1 MMRDIRTLTI
11 GHDMLTLALIG
22 LIGGLV
28 TGVSPCVLPMLPII
42 FFAGGA
48 AAGADEPAGSL
59 LQRVR
64 RPALIISGLVT
75 SFSLFTLLG
84 SALLS
89 ALGLPDSF
97 LRWAGLTVL
106 SIVGVGMLVPA
117 LGHMIEKP
125 FYRLPK
131 VTGQRGGPFVL
142 GLGLG
147 TLYVPCAGPI
157 LAAIT
162 VAGATG
168 HIGLRTVVLTI
179 TFAMGAAL
187 PLLIFAA
194 AGANIR
200 QRINAYRTRAR
211 AFQVGSGIVMI
222 ALALALA
229 FNLTDVIQRLVP
241 DYTAGLQRDLANSN
255 AVQGSLTPFATAE
268 NKGLALCT
276 PGAAALNTCGKAPAL
291 RDTQRWFNTPG
302 GTPVT
307 LDKLRGKVVVLDFF
321 AYSCIN
327 CQRDQPY
334 LEKWYQAYAADGLV
348 VLGVHA
354 PEFAFEKSADN
365 LQASLSSEGTTYPV
379 VQDNNLATWTAYRN
393 RYWPAKYVID
403 PTGTVRAIRFG
414 EGGYDAVEQQI
425 RSLLTQAHPGISLPS
440 PVTQGAVSVGTTGQ
454 TPETYLA
461 PHKSGYHGSP
471 TYLSSAVS
479 DYQLD
484 AAQPQDTFS
493 LGGGWNVLTDSIRS
507 VANATVRLHFRAT
520 HVYTVLAGK
529 GWVTVS
535 EPGRPDRRFMVSG
548 TPNLYHVIDSA
559 GPLDETITLTYSSG
573 VEAFTFSFG

>member
-1 MMRDIRTLTI
+1 
-11 GHDMLTLALIG
+11 MLTLALIG
-22 LIGGLV
+22 LLGGLV

-48 AAGADEPAGSL
+48 VAGSDEETTGS
-59 LQRVR
+59 QRER
-64 RPALIISGLVT
+64 WLRPTLIITGLVT
-75 SFSLFTLLG
+75 SFSVFTLLG

-97 LRWAGLTVL
+97 LRWAGLIVL
-106 SIVGVGMLVPA
+106 SIVGLGMLVPA

-131 VTGQRGGPFVL
+131 VSGQRGGPFVL

-168 HIGLRTVVLTI
+168 HVGLRTVVLTVA
-179 TFAMGAAL
+179 FATGAAL

-200 QRINAYRTRAR
+200 QRINAYRSRAR
-211 AFQVGSGIVMI
+211 AFQVGSGLVMI

-229 FNLTDVIQRLVP
+229 FNLTDALQRLVP

-255 AVQGSLTPFATAE
+255 VVQGSLTPFATAE
-268 NKGLALCT
+268 NKDLARCT
-276 PGAAALNTCGKAPAL
+276 PGAAALNSCGQAPAL

-302 GTPVT
+302 GAPVT
-307 LDKLRGKVVVLDFF
+307 LDQLHGKVVVLDFF

-334 LEKWYQAYAADGLV
+334 LEKWYRAYASSGLV

-365 LQASLSSEGTTYPV
+365 LQASLRSEGTTYPV

-403 PTGTVRAIRFG
+403 PSGTVRAIRFG
-414 EGGYDAVEQQI
+414 EGGYDVVEQQI
-425 RSLLTQAHPGISLPS
+425 RDLLQQAHPGLTLPD
-440 PVTQGAVSVGTTGQ
+440 PVTTGAVTVGTADQ

-461 PHKSGYHGSP
+461 PHKPGYVGSP
-471 TYLSSAVS
+471 QYLSSSVAQ
-479 DYQLD
+479 YQLNPS
-484 AAQPQDTFS
+484 QPQNTFS
-493 LGGGWNVLTDSIRS
+493 IGGQWQILDDSIRA
-507 VANATVRLHFRAT
+507 VKDAQVRLHYRAT
-520 HVYTVLAGK
+520 HVYAVLAGH

-535 EPGRPDRRFMVSG
+535 EPGRPDRRFMVAG
-548 TPNLYHVIDSA
+548 TPNLYHVIDAA
-559 GPLDETITLTYSSG
+559 GPLDETITLTYGDG
-573 VEAFTFSFG
+573 VQAFTFSFG

>member
-1 MMRDIRTLTI
+1 
-11 GHDMLTLALIG
+11 
-22 LIGGLV
+22 
-28 TGVSPCVLPMLPII
+28 MLPII

-48 AAGADEPAGSL
+48 VAGAEEDQQTR
-59 LQRVR
+59 LQRLR

-75 SFSLFTLLG
+75 SFSIFTLAG

-106 SIVGVGMLVPA
+106 SIVGLGMLVPA

-131 VTGQRGGPFVL
+131 ISGQRGGPFVL

-168 HIGLRTVVLTI
+168 HVGLRTVVLTI
-179 TFAMGAAL
+179 AFATGAAL

-200 QRINAYRTRAR
+200 QRINTYRTRAR
-211 AFQVGSGIVMI
+211 AFQIGSGVVMI

-229 FNLTDVIQRLVP
+229 FNLTDAIQRLVP

-255 AVQGSLTPFATAE
+255 VVQGSLTPFATAE
-268 NKGLALCT
+268 NKDLALCT
-276 PGAAALNTCGKAPAL
+276 PGAAALNSCGKAPAL
-291 RDTQRWFNTPG
+291 RDTQQWFNTPG
-302 GTPVT
+302 GAPVT
-307 LDKLRGKVVVLDFF
+307 LDQLRGKVVVLDFF

-354 PEFAFEKSADN
+354 PEFAFEKSASN
-365 LQASLSSEGTTYPV
+365 LQSSLRSEGTTYPV

-403 PTGTVRAIRFG
+403 PSGTVRAIRFG
-414 EGGYDAVEQQI
+414 EGGYDVVEQQI
-425 RSLLTQAHPGISLPS
+425 RTLLQQAHPGITLPS
-440 PVTQGAVSVGTTGQ
+440 PVTTGAVTIGTANQ
-454 TPETYLA
+454 TAETYLA
-461 PHKSGYHGSP
+461 PHKSGYDGSP
-471 TYLSSAVS
+471 QYLSTDVS
-479 DYQLD
+479 DYRLS
-484 AAQPQDTFS
+484 ASQPQDTFS
-493 LGGGWNVLTDSIRS
+493 LGGRWTVLDDSIRS
-507 VANATVRLHFRAT
+507 LGQSQIRLHFRAT
-520 HVYTVLAGK
+520 HVYTVLSGQ

-535 EPGRPDRRFMVSG
+535 EPGHADRRFQVSG
-548 TPNLYHVIDSA
+548 TPNLYHVIDGS
-559 GPLDETITLTYSSG
+559 GPLDETITLTYGAG
-573 VEAFTFSFG
+573 VQAFTFSFG